1 MRHLESKEDVARF
14 IMGKSYLIEAVHRD
28 CPFCNR
34 VHTVEKRVR
43 IGSMLIK
50 GEPVQFEETYFF
62 CPKCVDDDENEFVP
76 AELMDKNLQNA
87 RNSYRK
93 AHGLLTSDEIAAIRA
108 SYNMSQSDL
117 AMALGWG
124 EVTIT
129 RYESKSVQDET
140 YDQVLRMFRDDPAFA
155 MQQLTRQ
162 EAHFNKEKFK
172 QLHDSILANI
182 QATGVTQLNK
192 RAIEAQYAAYD
203 VPSDFNGNQTLNL
216 SKLSA
221 VMAFFAQYDSNLFKV
236 KLMKLL
242 WYVDALSFKLHG
254 TSITGLVYAHKP
266 YGALPLANSDIIC
279 LPTLSVEEI
288 EINDT
293 TSYHLTAVSG
303 ASLDGLSADEIDI
316 IYRVANKFKNM
327 TTQEIVDYMH
337 EEDAYKETNMNQI
350 IPFSKCVTL
359 KEF

>member
-1 MRHLESKEDVARF
+1 ME
-14 IMGKSYLIEAVHRD
+14 KSYLVEAVQRD
-28 CPFCNR
+28 CPLCDR
-34 VHTVEKRVR
+34 IHTVEKRRR

-62 CPKCVDDDENEFVP
+62 CPNCADDDENEFVP

-87 RNSYRK
+87 RNSYRS
-93 AHGLLTSDEIAAIRA
+93 AHGLLTSEEIAAIRA
-108 SYNMSQSDL
+108 TYNMSQSDL

-140 YDQVLRMFRDDPAFA
+140 YDQILRMFRDDPAFA

-162 EAHFNKEKFK
+162 ESRFGKEKFR

-182 QATGVTQLNK
+182 QATGVCQLNK
-192 RAIEAQYAAYD
+192 RSIEAQYAAYD
-203 VPSDFNGNQTLNL
+203 EPSDFNGNRTLNF
-216 SKLSA
+216 SKLGA
-221 VMAFFAQYDSNLFKV
+221 VMAFFAQYESNLFKV

-242 WYVDALSFKLHG
+242 WYADALSFKLHR
-254 TSITGLVYAHKP
+254 TSITGLVYTHKP
-266 YGALPLANSDIIC
+266 YGALPVANSDIIY

-288 EINDT
+288 EINDNT
-293 TSYHLTAVSG
+293 AYHITAAPG
-303 ASLDGLSADEIDI
+303 ASLDKLNSDEIDI

-327 TTQEIVDYMH
+327 TTPEIVNYMH
-337 EEDAYKETNMNQI
+337 EEDAYKDTTMNQI
-350 IPFSKCVTL
+350 IPFSKCLTL

>member
-1 MRHLESKEDVARF
+1 ME
-14 IMGKSYLIEAVHRD
+14 KSYLVEAVQKD
-28 CPFCNR
+28 CPFCDS

-50 GEPVQFEETYFF
+50 GETVQFEETYFF
-62 CPKCVDDDENEFVP
+62 CPNCADDDENEFVP
-76 AELMDKNLQNA
+76 AELMDQNLQNA

-93 AHGLLTSDEIAAIRA
+93 VHGLLTSDEIADIRA
-108 SYNMSQSDL
+108 TYNMSQSDL
-117 AMALGWG
+117 AKALGWG

-140 YDQVLRMFRDDPAFA
+140 YDQILRMFRDDPAFA
-155 MQQLTRQ
+155 MQQLIRQ
-162 EAHFNKEKFK
+162 EARFSKEKFK
-172 QLHDSILANI
+172 QLHDNLLENI
-182 QATGVTQLNK
+182 QVKGVSQLNK

-203 VPSDFNGNQTLNL
+203 EPSDFNGNQMLNF
-216 SKLSA
+216 SKLGA

-242 WYVDALSFKLHG
+242 WYSDALSFKLHG

-266 YGALPLANSDIIC
+266 YGALPLANSDIIY

-288 EINDT
+288 EINDNT
-293 TSYHLTAVSG
+293 AYHLTAAPG
-303 ASLDGLSADEIDI
+303 ASLDGLSSDEIDI

-327 TTQEIVDYMH
+327 TTQEIVNYMH
-337 EEDAYKETNMNQI
+337 EEDAYKDTSVNQI
-350 IPFSKCVTL
+350 IPFSKCLSL